1 MKIKNVDGIKM
12 SGAKFLTDKTKSLYK
27 GDGPRS
33 LVSTSLHSASNN
45 LRVCWEIDEWVR
57 WRNEASEIKRYV
69 LSNLDILL
77 GQFIER
83 LESKGVK
90 VICAKDA
97 EEANR
102 EILAIIN
109 RHGAKL
115 AVKGK
120 SMVSEEIELNHFLGE
135 RGITSY
141 ETDLGEFIVQLAGT
155 RPSHIVT
162 PALHLS
168 AAEIG
173 KLFED
178 KLGESNSA
186 GHEELTQIARRQ
198 LRSKFIESEI
208 GFSGVNFGI
217 AETGT
222 LCICENEGNIG
233 LSTSSPKVH
242 IAMMGI
248 EKLLPR
254 LDDLPL
260 FLNMLARMGTGQKLT
275 TYTHFVNG
283 VAAGTELYLVLVDNG
298 RTRALGDVEFREILK
313 CMRCGLCMNNC
324 PVFRQVGGWAYGWIY
339 PGPLGI
345 VLTPELLGIETAW
358 ELPFACSL
366 CGACGSICPAKIDL
380 NHLILRQ
387 RRRSIEK
394 KTHGRKLTE
403 ILMWKFF
410 SFGASNKYIFR
421 AMMFCVR
428 MGIRLAPFLPIK
440 FGKLKAW
447 TKRRNLPKP
456 KKFP

>member
-1 MKIKNVDGIKM
+1 MP
-12 SGAKFLTDKTKSLYK
+12 GAKFLTDKTKSLYK
-27 GDGPRS
+27 GNGPRS
-33 LVSTSLHSASNN
+33 LVATSLHSASNN
-45 LRVCWEIDEWVR
+45 LHVCWEIEEWSR
-57 WRNEASEIKRYV
+57 WRQNASEIKRYV
-69 LSNLDILL
+69 LSNLDTLL
-77 GQFIER
+77 EQFIKQ

-97 EEANR
+97 DEANK

-109 RHGAKL
+109 QHGAKL

-120 SMVSEEIELNHFLGE
+120 SMVSEEIDLNHFLGDH
-135 RGITSY
+135 GITSY

-168 AAEIG
+168 AGEIG
-173 KLFED
+173 KLFEA
-178 KLGESNSA
+178 KLDERNSA

-198 LRSKFIESEI
+198 LRSKFIKSEI

-233 LSTSSPKVH
+233 LSTSSPKIH

-283 VAAGTELYLVLVDNG
+283 PAAGTELYLVLVDNG
-298 RTRALGDVEFREILK
+298 RTKALEDVEFREILK

-324 PVFRQVGGWAYGWIY
+324 PVFRQAGGWAYGWIY

-345 VLTPELLGIETAW
+345 VLTSEMLGIETAW

-366 CGACGSICPAKIDL
+366 CGACGSICPVKIDL

-387 RRRSIEK
+387 RRRAIEK
-394 KTHGRKLTE
+394 NTHGRKFTE
-403 ILMWKFF
+403 TIMWKLF
-410 SFGASNKYIFR
+410 SFGARNKYVFKT
-421 AMMFCVR
+421 MMFFVR
-428 MGIRLAPFLPIK
+428 MGIRLAPFLPFK

-447 TKRRNLPKP
+447 MDGRDLPKP

>member
-1 MKIKNVDGIKM
+1 MT
-12 SGAKFLTDKTKSLYK
+12 GAKFLKEKTRSLYK

-33 LVSTSLHSASNN
+33 LVSTSLQSASNN
-45 LRVCWEIDEWVR
+45 LSVCWTIEEWIQ
-57 WRNEASEIKRYV
+57 WRQSASEIKRYV

-77 GQFIER
+77 EQFIEQ

-97 EEANR
+97 DEANKK
-102 EILAIIN
+102 ILEIIN
-109 RHGAKL
+109 QHNAKL

-120 SMVSEEIELNHFLGE
+120 SMVSEEIDLNHFLE
-135 RGITSY
+135 SNGITSC
-141 ETDLGEFIVQLAGT
+141 ETDLGEFIVQLSGT

-168 AAEIG
+168 ASEIG
-173 KLFED
+173 KLFEE

-186 GHEELTQIARRQ
+186 GHEELTKIARRQ
-198 LRSKFIESEI
+198 LRSKFISSEI

-254 LDDLPL
+254 LVDLPL
-260 FLNMLARMGTGQKLT
+260 FLNMLARMGTGQRLT
-275 TYTHFVNG
+275 SYTHFVNG
-283 VAAGTELYLVLVDNG
+283 PAAGTELYVVLVDNG
-298 RTRALGDVEFREILK
+298 RTRALADSEFSEILK
-313 CMRCGLCMNNC
+313 CIRCGLCMNNC

-345 VLTPELLGIETAW
+345 VLTSEMLGIETAW

-366 CGACGSICPAKIDL
+366 CGACGSICPVKIDL
-380 NHLILRQ
+380 NHLILKQ
-387 RRRSIEK
+387 RRNVIEK
-394 KTHGRKLTE
+394 NTHGRKLTE
-403 ILMWKFF
+403 TIMWKIF
-410 SFGASNKYIFR
+410 SFGARHQYVFKT
-421 AMMFCVR
+421 MMFFVR
-428 MGIRLAPFLPIK
+428 LGIRIAPYLPFK

-447 TKRRNLPKP
+447 MDGRELPKRN
-456 KKFP
+456 K

>member
-1 MKIKNVDGIKM
+1 M
-12 SGAKFLTDKTKSLYK
+12 SGAKFLKDKTKSLFK

-33 LVSTSLHSASNN
+33 LVSTSLQSASNN
-45 LRVCWEIDEWVR
+45 LRVCWEIDEWIR
-57 WRNEASEIKRYV
+57 WRQLASEIKRYV

-77 GQFIER
+77 AQFIER

-97 EEANR
+97 DEANNA
-102 EILAIIN
+102 ILEIIN
-109 RHGAKL
+109 QHNAKL

-120 SMVSEEIELNHFLGE
+120 SMVSEEIDLNHFLE
-135 RGITSY
+135 RRGITSY
-141 ETDLGEFIVQLAGT
+141 ETDLGEFIVQLSGT

-168 AAEIG
+168 AVEIG
-173 KLFED
+173 KLFEE
-178 KLGESNSA
+178 KLNEKNSA

-217 AETGT
+217 AESGT

-275 TYTHFVNG
+275 TYTHFVN
-283 VAAGTELYLVLVDNG
+283 APAKGTELYVVLVDNG
-298 RTRALGDVEFREILK
+298 RTRALADVEFREILK

-324 PVFRQVGGWAYGWIY
+324 PVFRQAGGWAYGWIY

-345 VLTPELLGIETAW
+345 VLTSELLGIETAYD
-358 ELPFACSL
+358 LPFACSL
-366 CGACGSICPAKIDL
+366 CGACGSICPVKIDL
-380 NHLILRQ
+380 NHLILKQ
-387 RRRSIEK
+387 RRRAIEK
-394 KTHGRKLTE
+394 NTRAKKFTDT
-403 ILMWKFF
+403 IMWKIF
-410 SFGASNKYIFR
+410 SIGARNKYIFKT
-421 AMMFCVR
+421 MMLFVR
-428 MGIRLAPFLPIK
+428 IGIRLAPFLPFK

-447 TKRRNLPKP
+447 TDKRDLPKP